1 MIEAIICAHCK
12 SNHGEC
18 IIVKQLKS
26 ASVYW
31 WQESEIAKS
40 FHLAPLFIDGE
51 LFRIQIIF
59 SVMLKALHYWLSLAY
74 NRHIMISTEIQFPL
88 GLYICSVFVLTR
100 LYWFGQNCNNKK
112 KTDSPAWQK
121 LSVQTVGGRKYRWL
135 DEPSITVRPM
145 NQTQVSR
152 RAQTS
157 HPSRKA
163 SSFSEEIL
171 FSCDIYDATLP
182 SSAAAVVVFSHTLC
196 LAFNRSCSC

>member
-59 SVMLKALHYWLSLAY
+59 SVMLKVLHYWLSLAY

-88 GLYICSVFVLTR
+88 GLYMLSFCSDLSTGLVRIVITKRRLTHLHGR
-100 LYWFGQNCNNKK
+100 SYLCKQLEGENTGDWMNHRSLSDQWTKLK
-112 KTDSPAWQK
+112 SAEEPKHLIHQEK
-121 LSVQTVGGRKYRWL
+121 LLLSVKNTLQLWYIWCYAYLLSSGRCCFWANR
-135 DEPSITVRPM
+135 
-145 NQTQVSR
+145 
-152 RAQTS
+152 
-157 HPSRKA
+157 H
-163 SSFSEEIL
+163 
-171 FSCDIYDATLP
+171 
-182 SSAAAVVVFSHTLC
+182 FSHTL
-196 LAFNRSCSC
+196 SCV